1 MTNIKLQHSIF
12 VVSLDQ
18 FLSNSILHKYST
30 NWKTFASFYVTHFTA
45 FVFHAMMVKV
55 NYLPTIC
62 VHLLSSHSNIPTVP
76 KFVNKFNHMSSC
88 LPMNEK
94 RILMNKQ
101 RLAVIH
107 TITLKY
113 DRVGHF
119 ILLLLLCRNVAV
131 LVINLRVSYNFAL
144 LLPSSIYQRN
154 KKSQLYKL
162 FVSYHAY
169 LMMK

>member
-1 MTNIKLQHSIF
+1 MLQPFCHCIPS
-12 VVSLDQ
+12 
-18 FLSNSILHKYST
+18 Y
-30 NWKTFASFYVTHFTA
+30 
-45 FVFHAMMVKV
+45 
-55 NYLPTIC
+55 PTK
-62 VHLLSSHSNIPTVP
+62 VP

-169 LMMK
+169 LMMKQMYVINVRKLFIEWDDTISIVRLKSNLERRL